1 MFAGGCHCG
10 NLRIAFWSERP
21 AAALPVRACQC
32 GFCRRHAALATT
44 DPAGRLRIAAA
55 DPALVSR
62 YVFGLATAEYL
73 VCARCG
79 VYVAAVT
86 RTPPRTGIA
95 IVNALDERAA
105 FTAAPVAKVYD
116 GETRDERLERRRS
129 TWTPAELLLP
139 HAG

>member
-10 NLRIAFWSERP
+10 NLRIAFWSEHP
-21 AAALPVRACQC
+21 ASRLPVRACQC
-32 GFCRRHAALATT
+32 SFCRRHAALATT
-44 DPAGRLRIAAA
+44 DPGGRLRISAE

-62 YVFGLATAEYL
+62 YLFGFETAEYL
-73 VCARCG
+73 VCGRCG

-86 RTPPRTGIA
+86 RADPRTGIA
-95 IVNALDERAA
+95 IVNALDDRAA
-105 FTAAPVAKVYD
+105 FTATPVATVYD
-116 GETRDERLERRRS
+116 DETRDERLERRRR